1 MLESKERRKRGV
13 KMGHNI
19 CNKDSESGSFFL
31 AVATGLKKRFV
42 QKTICVDFEKKVKKV
57 ALLAQN
63 SFEKQ
68 KALRTKDTSFST
80 GRRGQLTH
88 WNHSAPH

>member
-1 MLESKERRKRGV
+1 
-13 KMGHNI
+13 MGHNI
-19 CNKDSESGSFFL
+19 CYNESESGWFFL
-31 AVATGLKKRFV
+31 AVAKGLKKRFV
-42 QKTICVDFEKKVKKV
+42 QKTICVDFENRNQKV

-80 GRRGQLTH
+80 GRRKQLKH
-88 WNHSAPH
+88 